1 MALPH
6 TQIGGGGLHIL
17 VAEDID
23 GGYTVPNR
31 GVFIHAVDGVS
42 LTLERNE
49 VLGIAGES
57 GCGKSTLAKII
68 YGAVE
73 PPLTVRRGR
82 VLIEAG
88 DKGFI
93 DMLSC
98 DRDTVRREIMWKTLS
113 YIPQNSMNVLNPMKR
128 IRDHFIETFK
138 FHGMEIGKRDVVNY
152 IREVFNS
159 VGLPVDA
166 INAYPHQLSGGMR
179 QRIVIAL
186 ALMLRP
192 RVVLADEPTTA
203 VDVVTQLGIL
213 SFLKEWQRSN
223 KCSIIVISHD
233 MGVHAYMDDRIAI
246 MYAGNIVEYGEAE
259 KVFMEPLH
267 PYTKLLIES
276 LIKRGER
283 TLKKGILG
291 SPPNLANP
299 PPGCRFHPRC
309 PYAMD
314 VCRREEPPETIVGSR
329 YRVRCWLYSR
339 DGR

>member
-1 MALPH
+1 MASQYIHVTGSP
-6 TQIGGGGLHIL
+6 IL
-17 VAEDID
+17 VAEDVD

-31 GVFIHAVDGVS
+31 GIFIHAVDGVS
-42 LTLERNE
+42 LTLGSNE

-73 PPLTVRRGR
+73 PPLIVRRGK
-82 VLIEAG
+82 VLIDAG
-88 DKGFI
+88 DRGFI
-93 DMLSC
+93 DMLTG
-98 DRDTVRREIMWKTLS
+98 DREVVRKEIMWKTLS

-128 IRDHFIETFK
+128 VRDHFIETFK
-138 FHGMEIGKRDVVNY
+138 FHGIEISKKDVVSY

-159 VGLPVDA
+159 VGLPIDA

-186 ALMLRP
+186 ALMLKP

-213 SFLKEWQRSN
+213 SFLKEWQRETR
-223 KCSIIVISHD
+223 CSIVVISHD

-246 MYAGNIVEYGEAE
+246 MYAGNIVEYGDAE
-259 KVFMEPLH
+259 KVFTEPLH
-267 PYTKLLIES
+267 PYTRLLIES
-276 LIKRGER
+276 LIKKGER
-283 TLKKGILG
+283 TIKKGILG

-314 VCRREEPPETIVGSR
+314 VCRREQPPETRIGDN
-329 YRVRCWLYSR
+329 YRVRCWLYSYGKR
-339 DGR
+339 